1 MRIGFVGLGVMGQPM
16 ALNLLKAGHD
26 LQVYNRTASRAEPLV
41 AAGARWAATPRDA
54 AAGSD
59 VTITMVTD
67 DQAVRAVALGPE
79 GVLAGASRGS
89 VVMDMS
95 TISPDTTRSLAEE
108 AAGRGVIWLDAPVTG
123 GDVGARE
130 GTLTIMVGGPRPAFE
145 EVRPVLEAMGKRIV
159 YVGESGLGQSLKL
172 VGNLI
177 SGMTLL
183 ASAEGLRLGEA
194 AGIPLA
200 TMAEV
205 LPYSSAQSFEL
216 AKALDRWT
224 RRAFEPGFSV
234 ANRTK
239 DMRLAVEMAETVN
252 FIPALGA
259 VAFQVWAVHAA
270 RYGSQD
276 EASILKRW
284 DT

>member
-1 MRIGFVGLGVMGQPM
+1 MQVGFVGLGVMGQPM

-54 AAGSD
+54 ARGAD

-67 DQAVRAVALGPE
+67 DAAVRAVAAGPD
-79 GVLAGASRGS
+79 GVLAGAAQGS
-89 VVMDMS
+89 VVVDMS
-95 TISPDTTRSLAEE
+95 TISPDTTRGLAEE
-108 AAGRGVIWLDAPVTG
+108 AAGHGVIWLDAPVTG

-130 GTLTIMVGGPRPAFE
+130 GTLTIMVGGPRQAFE
-145 EVRPVLEAMGKRIV
+145 EVHALFEAMGKRIV

-200 TMAEV
+200 TMGEV

-216 AKALDRWT
+216 AKALDRWG
-224 RRAFEPGFSV
+224 RRAFDPGFSV

-239 DMRLAVEMAETVN
+239 DMRLAVEMAESAN
-252 FIPALGA
+252 FSPALGA

-270 RYGSQD
+270 RFAALD

-284 DT
+284 DA